1 MYMQMERQAMLW
13 GFVDIFRW
21 TALVSFAAACM
32 VLLFRRI
39 SHQEDGSVKV
49 H

>member
-1 MYMQMERQAMLW
+1 MLW
-13 GFVDIFRW
+13 SFVDIFRW
-21 TALVSFAAACM
+21 TALVTFAAACM

-39 SHQEDGSVKV
+39 SHQDDGSVRT